1 MRTARV
7 LRVLIAREIT
17 IILHYRWWLAL
28 MQLSNIIA
36 PAISLLVWRGAIAQG
51 STPPVSESFLT
62 TYLVLVSIVAMLTSS
77 WTSGFLAESIR
88 LGGLSS
94 WLVRPCSTHLA
105 SLANNVGEKLV
116 KLVLLVPLVAG
127 LGIVFR
133 SEVDLP
139 SAASRWLAFG
149 LALLM
154 AGGMTFA
161 LDVVIGSL
169 AFWFEDVS
177 AVNRLR
183 FLLSR
188 ILSGALIP
196 LALFPA
202 VFSGFLAAQPFRFM
216 VSFPLEVLLGNPS
229 SGSFALQAGWFAA
242 FLSAAVLTWRLGLR
256 SYQGAGA

>member
-1 MRTARV
+1 MRSARI

-17 IILHYRWWLAL
+17 MTLHYRWWLAF
-28 MQLSNIIA
+28 MQLGNIIA
-36 PAISLLVWRGAIAQG
+36 PAISLLVWRGAIAHG
-51 STPPVSESFLT
+51 ASPPVTESFLT

-105 SLANNVGEKLV
+105 SIANNVGEKLV
-116 KLVLLVPLVAG
+116 KLLLLVPLVAG
-127 LGIVFR
+127 LGVVFR
-133 SEVDLP
+133 EQVALP
-139 SAASRWLAFG
+139 SAPGRWLAF
-149 LALLM
+149 LAALLM

-169 AFWFEDVS
+169 AFWFEDVT

-183 FLLSR
+183 FLVSNL
-188 ILSGALIP
+188 LSGALIP

-202 VFSGFLAAQPFRFM
+202 VFSGVLAVQPFRFM
-216 VSFPLEVLLGNPS
+216 VSFPLEILLGQPPAS
-229 SGSFALQAGWFAA
+229 SFAWQAGWFATFVA
-242 FLSAAVLTWRLGLR
+242 AAVLTWRLGLR

>member
-1 MRTARV
+1 MRLARV
-7 LRVLIAREIT
+7 LRVLVTREIT
-17 IILHYRWWLAL
+17 IMLHYRWWLAML
-28 MQLSNIIA
+28 QLSNIVA

-51 STPPVSESFLT
+51 ATPPVTETFLT

-94 WLVRPCSTHLA
+94 WLVRPCSTHLNGI
-105 SLANNVGEKLV
+105 ANNIGEKVV
-116 KLVLLVPLVAG
+116 KLVLLVPLVAV
-127 LGIVFR
+127 LGIIFR

-139 SAASRWLAFG
+139 GAGTRWLAFAVS
-149 LALLM
+149 LVM
-154 AGGMTFA
+154 AGAMTFS

-196 LALFPA
+196 LALFPSA
-202 VFSGFLAAQPFRFM
+202 FEGFLNAQPFRFM

-229 SGSFALQAGWFAA
+229 SSSFALQLGWFAA
-242 FLSAAVLTWRLGLR
+242 FIGAAIVVWRVGLR

>member
-1 MRTARV
+1 MRSVRV
-7 LRVLIAREIT
+7 LRVLIAQEIT
-17 IILHYRWWLAL
+17 MILNYRWWLVFL
-28 MQLSNIIA
+28 QLANITA
-36 PAISLLVWRGAIAQG
+36 PAISLLVWRGAIGQG
-51 STPPVSESFLT
+51 ATPPVTESFLT

-105 SLANNVGEKLV
+105 SIANNVGEKLV
-116 KLVLLVPLVAG
+116 KLLLLVPLVTG

-133 SEVDLP
+133 SQVELP
-139 SAASRWLAFG
+139 LAAGRWLAF
-149 LALLM
+149 LVALLM
-154 AGGMTFA
+154 AGGMTFT

-183 FLLSR
+183 FLVSG

-196 LALFPA
+196 LALFPS
-202 VFSGFLAAQPFRFM
+202 VLSGFLAVQPFRFM
-216 VSFPLEVLLGNPS
+216 VSFPLEVLLGRPS
-229 SGSFALQAGWFAA
+229 SGGFALQAGWFAA
-242 FLSAAVLTWRLGLR
+242 FLAAAVLTWRLGLR